1 MPKDRPKSRKQAI
14 GAAAGCGVA
23 AGAVPGG
30 LCKKHLPAKHPGCYN
45 ARLHDQLGGFLPA
58 LFFCSGTKR
67 SRANPIHPLM
77 ALGQGRD
84 TTHMSWQQ
92 SVEQTVTGMGFDLV
106 DLERSV
112 GGLLRVTIDWPWVGS
127 DGAAERSITVEDCER
142 VTRQLQ
148 LLLEVEA
155 VEYKRLEVGSPGI
168 DRPLRHAADFERF
181 LGSVID
187 VTLKQPIGAAAAQG
201 GEGIAAN
208 RKKFRGTLERAAAAE
223 TVAAAPDAAKGAPA
237 ASSGSHW
244 QIVWREEPVRKPGQR
259 VSKKAQPL
267 PLQVLGF
274 ELAELREARLAP
286 IVNFKGR
293 SATAPATPSAP
304 EGGSKIAKAD

>member
-1 MPKDRPKSRKQAI
+1 
-14 GAAAGCGVA
+14 
-23 AGAVPGG
+23 
-30 LCKKHLPAKHPGCYN
+30 
-45 ARLHDQLGGFLPA
+45 
-58 LFFCSGTKR
+58 
-67 SRANPIHPLM
+67 
-77 ALGQGRD
+77 
-84 TTHMSWQQ
+84 MSWQHT
-92 SVEQTVTGMGFDLV
+92 VEQTVTGMGFDLV
-106 DLERSV
+106 DLERSA
-112 GGLLRVTIDWPWVGS
+112 GGLLRVTIDWPWV
-127 DGAAERSITVEDCER
+127 AASSPERAITVEDCER

-181 LGSVID
+181 VGEVID

-223 TVAAAPDAAKGAPA
+223 AVLEGTPPEAAKPEAAKGVSA
-237 ASSGSHW
+237 ASGSHW
-244 QIVWREEPVRKPGQR
+244 QIVWRDEPVRKPGQPL
-259 VSKKAQPL
+259 SKKAQPL

-293 SATAPATPSAP
+293 SATAPTTPFAA
-304 EGGSKIAKAD
+304 EGGTKIAKAD